1 MALPPASDLA
11 GHAPELPPAAP
22 LFEAQRMPR
31 ASFGAEVLDTD
42 LADRLDAPF
51 HAAALDA
58 LYRHKVLVFRD
69 QELSEG
75 RFRDLALGFG
85 PLEPTSDRRIR
96 NEPFEDLLTVTNV
109 APDGSL
115 TVGPPSMASRF
126 WHSDKSYLPR
136 PPLATV
142 VYAIDV
148 PGEDGET
155 EFCNLTAAY
164 NALPAAMRKRIDG
177 LRVRHHR
184 GFAYDG
190 KPGFP
195 KSTSEQERLYPPV
208 EHPLVCVHPRTGEK
222 TLYLGYFAAGI
233 VGMDEAEGRALLD
246 ELTGHTTQKR
256 FLLAHRWRR
265 GDVMIWDNRSLLHRA
280 RPFDPTTRART
291 LIRAVVQADV
301 PA

>member
-1 MALPPASDLA
+1 MALPPASDLVE
-11 GHAPELPPAAP
+11 HATETPTVP
-22 LFEAQRMPR
+22 LFEACRLPR
-31 ASFGAEVLDTD
+31 ASFGAEILDVD
-42 LADRLDAPF
+42 LADRIDAGF
-51 HAAALDA
+51 YAATLDA
-58 LYRHKVLVFRD
+58 LYRHKMVCFRD

-85 PLEPTSDRRIR
+85 PLEPSSDRRCR
-96 NEPFEDLLTVTNV
+96 NVPFEDLVTITNV
-109 APDGSL
+109 AADGSL

-126 WHSDKSYLPR
+126 WHSDKSYLSR

-155 EFCNLTAAY
+155 EFCNMAAAY
-164 NALPAAMRKRIDG
+164 RALPAAMRKRIDG

-195 KSTSEQERLYPPV
+195 KSTSEQERLYPAV
-208 EHPLVCVHPRTGEK
+208 EHPLVCTHPGTGEK
-222 TLYLGYFAAGI
+222 TLYLGYFAARI

-246 ELTGHTTQKR
+246 ELTGHATQSR
-256 FLLAHRWRR
+256 FLLSHRWRR
-265 GDVMIWDNRSLLHRA
+265 GDVMVWDNRSLLHRG

-291 LIRAVVQADV
+291 LIRAVVQGDV
-301 PA
+301 PV